1 MTSPYRRFL
10 LLPIVV
16 PFLLAVFCANGAQP
30 TGRTIP
36 RPSAPGPHT
45 RALETALD
53 RYVATPDPTYAWKTV
68 SVTDVPGGK
77 VATIDMT
84 SQSWLTTNEV
94 NRTAWRHWLLV
105 VRPREIDSSTA
116 LLFISGG
123 ANREGNPPGVTK
135 EMVQIAT
142 ATRSVVA
149 EVRMVPNQPLIFD
162 HDGQERVEDD
172 LIAYTWDKFLRT
184 GDERWPAR
192 LPMTK
197 SAVRAMDT
205 ITAWT
210 ASPEGGSRGVEKFV
224 VSGGSKRG
232 WTTWTTAIVD
242 KRVAAICPIVID
254 VLNMSPSMV
263 HHFQAYGFFAPAVG
277 NYTQQGIMNWLG
289 TPEMDALQR
298 IEDPYFYRS
307 RLTLPKLIMNGCGDQ
322 FFLPD
327 SSRFYFDS
335 LPGTKYL
342 RYVPNADH
350 SLKGSDA
357 YETLGAWQWAT
368 MHGTKL
374 PRFSWKRSGDGS
386 ATVVVQDEPKSVKL
400 WQANN
405 PATRDFRLEVI
416 GPAWWPS
423 PVERDGNSF
432 TARPVTPSKGWTAF
446 MLELTYDIGAPVP
459 FKVTT
464 PVWVTPDTLP
474 HHAPDPTRPTGY
486 LRRR

>member
-1 MTSPYRRFL
+1 
-10 LLPIVV
+10 V
-16 PFLLAVFCANGAQP
+16 LLAACQGLIAAPKGKP
-30 TGRTIP
+30 LPKPG
-36 RPSAPGPHT
+36 SPGPHS
-45 RALETALD
+45 RSMDTALD
-53 RYVATPDPTYAWKTV
+53 RYVATPDSAYSWKTAAI
-68 SVTDVPGGK
+68 TEVPGGK
-77 VATIDMT
+77 AAAIDMT

-94 NRTAWRHWLLV
+94 NRTVWRHWLV
-105 VRPREIDSSTA
+105 IVRPSEVETTTA
-116 LLFISGG
+116 LLFIGG
-123 ANREGNPPGVTK
+123 GSNRDATPPTPTR
-135 EMVQIAT
+135 EMVRIAT

-149 EVRMVPNQPLIFD
+149 ELKMVPNQPLVFGN
-162 HDGQERVEDD
+162 DGRERVEDD
-172 LIAYTWDKFLRT
+172 LIAYTWDKYLRT

-197 SAVRAMDT
+197 AAVRAMDT
-205 ITAWT
+205 VTAWT
-210 ASPEGGSRGVEKFV
+210 SSPEGGGKAMERFV
-224 VSGGSKRG
+224 VAGGSKRG

-277 NYTQQGIMNWLG
+277 NYTEQGIMNWLG
-289 TPEMDALQR
+289 TPEMDALQK

-327 SSRFYFDS
+327 SSRFYFDQ

-368 MHGTKL
+368 MRGTTL
-374 PRFSWKRSGDGS
+374 PRFSWSRQDDGTV
-386 ATVVVQDEPKSVKL
+386 AVVVDNHPKAVKL

-405 PATRDFRLEVI
+405 PGARDFRMEVI
-416 GPAWWPS
+416 GPTWWATT
-423 PVERDGNSF
+423 VEPDGN
-432 TARPVTPSKGWTAF
+432 TYRARPQPGKGWTAYL
-446 MLELTYDIGAPVP
+446 LELTYDIGAPVP
-459 FKVTT
+459 LKVTT

-474 HHAPDPTRPTGY
+474 HAAPTPARPTGFI
-486 LRRR
+486 RQ